1 MPRYTNKPIIRSI
14 YLEFWRQR
22 KRCFNLM
29 SEEKTNNLDLKPAP
43 RKKIFYGWW
52 IVIAGALLR
61 FFSGGSFYY
70 GLSVFFN
77 PIRETFGWNAAT
89 TSVAFTLRSIETG
102 LFSPLVGVL
111 ADKLSPRKMMLFGW
125 SVIGLGFILMS
136 RINSLWSFYGIFV
149 FIAIGMSFGTG
160 LVMNTTV
167 ANWFTRK
174 RSRALAITFIGP
186 GASGL
191 LAPLMAWAVAGVG
204 WRQTLFVTGICMWV
218 IGIPLSLLFRDRPS
232 NYGYLPDG
240 ESPEQLQVKLRTEVK
255 PAAGFTAKEALRT
268 RTFWMISLVQMFQ
281 QLGTSAISVH
291 IVPYL
296 ENVGVPT
303 TVAALSVTGL
313 TVLSL
318 TGRLGFGFWGDY
330 ANKRYLIAFSIGL
343 QAAGLFIFSLI
354 TANTVWLLVVFLLVY
369 GPGFG
374 GPIPLWP
381 AMQADYFGMKHYGS
395 IMGLLTL
402 TSVIGSMTSPVFAG
416 WIFDMTGSYKL
427 AWQVFIFITIAAIP
441 LMLWTRPPKPAS

>member
-1 MPRYTNKPIIRSI
+1 
-14 YLEFWRQR
+14 
-22 KRCFNLM
+22 M
-29 SEEKTNNLDLKPAP
+29 SEYRASNTNLKPALQ
-43 RKKIFYGWW
+43 KKIFYGWW
-52 IVIAGALLR
+52 IVISAAVLR

-89 TSVAFTLRSIETG
+89 TSAAFTLRSIETG
-102 LFSPLVGVL
+102 LFSPIVGAL
-111 ADKLSPRKMMLFGW
+111 ADKFSPRKMMLFGW

-191 LAPLMAWAVAGVG
+191 LAPLMAWSVDGLG
-204 WRQTLFVTGICMWV
+204 WRQTLLVTGICMWI

-240 ESPEQLQVKLRTEVK
+240 DTPEQLQARQQANNT
-255 PAAGFTAKEALRT
+255 PIFGFTSKEAIRT
-268 RTFWMISLVQMFQ
+268 RSFWMISLVQMFQ

-296 ENVGVPT
+296 ENMGIPT
-303 TVAALSVTGL
+303 AVAALSVTGL

-330 ANKRYLIAFSIGL
+330 TNKRYLIAFSIGL
-343 QAAGLFIFSLI
+343 QAVGLFIFSLI

-381 AMQADYFGMKHYGS
+381 ALQADYFGMKHYGS

-402 TSVIGSMTSPVFAG
+402 TSVIGSMTSPIFAG
-416 WIFDMTGSYKL
+416 WIFDMTGSYKP
-427 AWQVFIFITIAAIP
+427 AWQIFIFITIAAIP
-441 LMLWTRPPKPAS
+441 LILFTRPPRANI